1 MEKNEKCLKTYQ
13 PQKEENMSKFIKI
26 VLILAM
32 TVLCSST
39 ITTASEDGPLVLLIQ
54 AKGNVTCSTDGT
66 TWKKVRR
73 NKFLYDGS
81 RVKTGDD
88 GTCKLIRQ
96 QTGMV
101 KSVGSNTEVEI
112 GVDETKALEGVLS
125 EARSA
130 GNLKGF
136 LNRKFAK
143 LQKHTALHRGGKNG
157 RQVELKTVRNI
168 TLSEDYPDMVWE
180 NLGTEYS
187 YQLTVGGKAFD
198 VPASCTPVVRF
209 KLSRMEPGQ
218 SEYSVEVLY
227 NGEILYTPEKKG
239 KLRWLSNAE
248 KEALLKRVRSI
259 QQVDPDNGFL
269 LGSFMD
275 KQGLKVA
282 AMDQYRKFLTENPD
296 ANEARAFLIK
306 ILNDLKLKKI
316 KGAETI
322 LYHKNLS
329 NK

>member
-1 MEKNEKCLKTYQ
+1 
-13 PQKEENMSKFIKI
+13 MSRFIKMVFI
-26 VLILAM
+26 LIM
-32 TVLCSST
+32 TMLCSSIFT
-39 ITTASEDGPLVLLIQ
+39 IAAEDEPLVLLIQ
-54 AKGNVTCSTDGT
+54 AKGNVSCSTDGT

-88 GTCKLIRQ
+88 GACKLIRQ
-96 QTGMV
+96 QTGMI
-101 KSVGSNTEVEI
+101 KSVGSNAEVEI
-112 GVDETKALEGVLS
+112 RMDETKALEGVLS

-143 LQKHTALHRGGKNG
+143 LQKHTALHRGGKRG
-157 RQVELKTVRNI
+157 EQVELKTARNI

-187 YQLTVGGKAFD
+187 YQLTVGKEVFD
-198 VPASCTPVVRF
+198 IPVSCNPVVRF
-209 KLSRMEPGQ
+209 KLSRMKPGQ
-218 SEYSVEVLY
+218 SEYSVDVLY

-239 KLRWLSNAE
+239 KLLWLSNAE
-248 KEALLKRVRSI
+248 KEDLLKRVRSI

-282 AMDQYRKFLTENPD
+282 AMDQYHKFLSENPD

-306 ILNDLKLKKI
+306 VLNDLKLKKI
-316 KGAETI
+316 KGAEKI
-322 LYHKNLS
+322 LYHKHLGI
-329 NK
+329 K